1 MAKQRSMN
9 PDIGGE
15 PGNDQQAP
23 RRDREDTGAGLGTR
37 VKAKNQGR
45 HGNRSTGRNGRPEK
59 GDKSRSPK
67 K

>member
-9 PDIGGE
+9 PNIGGE
-15 PGNDQQAP
+15 PGTDQQPP
-23 RRDREDTGAGLGTR
+23 RRDREDTGAGLGTK

-45 HGNRSTGRNGRPEK
+45 HGNRKGGRNGRVEK
-59 GDKSRSPK
+59 GDSARSRK